1 MRCKC
6 PEKACVFCD
15 HCTDVF
21 WDYTNGPYMVF
32 CDISADTEKGFVGHC
47 ELFEETKDGTN
58 KRIPEDL
65 RNDCHPFAEL
75 VEEALWGKKTEDAD

>member
-1 MRCKC
+1 MKTRYDIEEERKSWNRIYEIEGHMRCKC

-32 CDISADTEKGFVGHC
+32 CDISADTEKGFIGHC
-47 ELFEETKDGTN
+47 ELFKEE
-58 KRIPEDL
+58 E
-65 RNDCHPFAEL
+65 ND
-75 VEEALWGKKTEDAD
+75 